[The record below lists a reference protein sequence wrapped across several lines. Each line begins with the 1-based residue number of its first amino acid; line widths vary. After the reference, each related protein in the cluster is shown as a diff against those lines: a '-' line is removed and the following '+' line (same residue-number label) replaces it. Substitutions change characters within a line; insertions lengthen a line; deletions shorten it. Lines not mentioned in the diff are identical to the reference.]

1 MSTPSRQTRPLDP
14 KRNRQVA
21 VAAAGVAFAM
31 VGLAYASV
39 PLYRLFCQVTGFGGT
54 TQRAEVAPGAA
65 GNRMLT
71 IRFDANTA
79 ASLPWSFHPEQLEM
93 NVKLGEQNLAFY
105 RAANRSDK
113 EATGSAIF
121 NVTPAEAGA
130 YFNKIQCFC
139 FSEQRLRAGETVDM
153 PVVFFVDPK
162 IEKDPD
168 LRTLTTIT
176 LSYTFYPAEE
186 GANLTSAEPETDS
199 VTR

>member
-1 MSTPSRQTRPLDP
+1 MTEPSRQTKPVDQ

-21 VAAAGVAFAM
+21 VAAALVAVGM

-39 PLYRLFCQVTGFGGT
+39 PLYRMFCQATGFGGT
-54 TQRAEVAPGAA
+54 TQRAEAAPGAD
-65 GNRMLT
+65 GDRMLT

-93 NVKLGEQNLAFY
+93 KVKLGEQNLAFY
-105 RAANRSDK
+105 RAANRSSD
-113 EATGSAIF
+113 AMTGTAIF
-121 NVTPAEAGA
+121 NVTPDEAGA

-139 FSEQRLRAGETVDM
+139 FNEQKLKAGETVDM

-162 IEKDPD
+162 IEQDPD

-176 LSYTFYPAEE
+176 LSYTFYPTEQ
-186 GANLTSAEPETDS
+186 GQVLPLL
-199 VTR
+199 RRKPIQ

>member
-1 MSTPSRQTRPLDP
+1 MTTPIRQSKPVDP
-14 KRNRQVA
+14 RRNRRVA
-21 VAAAGVAFAM
+21 LAAGSVALAM

-54 TQRAEVAPGAA
+54 TQRADVAPGVS
-65 GNRMLT
+65 GDRMIT
-71 IRFDANTA
+71 VRFDANTA

-105 RAANRSDK
+105 RAASRSSK
-113 EATGSAIF
+113 ETMGSAVF

-130 YFNKIQCFC
+130 YFSKIQCFC
-139 FSEQRLRAGETVDM
+139 FSEQRLKPGEAIDM

-162 IEKDPD
+162 IEQDPD
-168 LRTLTTIT
+168 LQTLTTIT

-186 GANLTSAEPETDS
+186 GANVSSAAPESNS